1 MYLEKFEKIKW
12 SQNFDFSTQ
21 KLIYLH
27 LIFFLPKKLKMA
39 ISAHFCNK
47 IEILRALLHNKL

>member
-1 MYLEKFEKIKW
+1 MYFEKFEKIKC

-27 LIFFLPKKLKMA
+27 FNFLYQKTKMA
-39 ISAHFCNK
+39 ISAHFSNK
-47 IEILRALLHNKL
+47 I